1 MKTSQLL
8 IPLLTL
14 LCAVAFAQTS
24 KKKVAVYMGGGEP
37 IKGSH
42 EVLGTEL
49 AKALSNSGIYTAVD
63 RSEDARKIVAQE
75 QIFQRSGVVNK
86 ENIKKLGK
94 QLEVDVVCVAKVT
107 EVMKSHYLTATLVD
121 VESAEIIKV
130 GSEAGDM
137 TKGSDIVRTARTV
150 AQELVSGQNPS
161 YETPSA
167 SADRRPPLKS
177 SYETPAKSGVFTD
190 SRDGKNY
197 KTVKIGNQ
205 VWMAENLNYAA
216 GGSRC
221 YYNDNAYCKMYGRLY
236 NWSTANNV
244 CPSGWHLPS
253 KGEWDLLDR
262 DVGGSNMAGRK
273 LKSKSGWDD
282 NGNGTDEYGFSA
294 LPGGFGSSA
303 GFGFDDMFMFSG
315 KYGGWWSSSSDY
327 NGAYLRAM
335 NGDTENTGWGSN
347 GSSLQLLSVRCVQN

>member
-1 MKTSQLL
+1 MKIITTIIALAV
-8 IPLLTL
+8 
-14 LCAVAFAQTS
+14 LCTAAFAQTS

-107 EVMKSHYLTATLVD
+107 EVMKSYYLTATLVD

-177 SYETPAKSGVFTD
+177 SYETPAKSGMFTD
-190 SRDGKNY
+190 ERDGKNY
-197 KTVKIGNQ
+197 KTVKIDNQ
-205 VWMAENLNYAA
+205 VWMAENLNYEAS
-216 GGSRC
+216 GSKC
-221 YYNDNAYCKMYGRLY
+221 YENNSAFCAKYGRLY
-236 NWSTANNV
+236 NWSTAKKV

-253 KGEWDLLDR
+253 RSEYEMLDME
-262 DVGGSNMAGRK
+262 VGGEDVAGKK
-273 LKSKSGWDD
+273 LKSKSGWKN
-282 NGNGTDEYGFSA
+282 NGNGSDEFGFSA
-294 LPGGFGSSA
+294 LPGGSGYSDGS
-303 GFGFDDMFMFSG
+303 FSNVG
-315 KYGGWWSSSSDY
+315 DYGYWWSATDY
-327 NGAYLRAM
+327 NSNYANFMRMGYDRELAGCY
-335 NGDTENTGWGSN
+335 GYTKDTFF
-347 GSSLQLLSVRCVQN
+347 SVRCVQDVRQ